1 MNRFNHWRQTIASQS
16 LKKKWAISSA
26 TVIFLSFAFMSVILY
41 VSLTAWLYQQQEQE
55 VNRTMRDL
63 TTFFESQGPYLTIQ
77 DIQANKGLMT
87 SIVDKDQTVRLLNS
101 DGIELLQIN
110 DTSTFP
116 LFNNLDIPKKDFA
129 IQSIGEDSISAIGH
143 VRLGRFTGYVQLEH
157 PLRAYQSIKTYILTA
172 MLLFSVCALFLSGWI
187 GYLLASYLL
196 KPLQDLKMT
205 MDDVAAHGFEKKLM
219 ISYGAKDEIGELIE
233 VYEDMMETLKTSFEQ
248 QQQFIADASHELRT
262 PIQVLEG
269 HLSLLNRWGKDDP
282 EILKESLELSL
293 REVFQMKILIDEMLE
308 LARGEQVMDV
318 PHTDIIEQTTFVINE
333 LIQVHP
339 STNIKHIVPIQ
350 EKIDILISANAY
362 QQIIR
367 NLLINAIRYS
377 RDAPEI
383 TISYEK
389 TRSKIKVHVSDQGIG
404 IPAQHID
411 KIFDRFY
418 RVDMARS
425 RDIGGSGLGL
435 SIVKMLIENA
445 NGSIYVTSELEKGS
459 IFTIVLPTENGTI
472 D

>member
-63 TTFFESQGPYLTIQ
+63 TAFFESQGPYLTIQ

-129 IQSIGEDSISAIGH
+129 IQSIGDDSISAIGH
-143 VRLGRFTGYVQLEH
+143 VRLGSFTGFIQLEH

-172 MLLFSVCALFLSGWI
+172 MLLVSSCALLLSGWI

-196 KPLQDLKMT
+196 KPLQDLKLT

-219 ISYGAKDEIGELIE
+219 ISYDAKDEIGELIA
-233 VYEDMMETLKTSFEQ
+233 VYESMMATLKTSFEQ

-308 LARGEQVMDV
+308 LARGEQMKDV
-318 PHTDIIEQTTFVINE
+318 PLTDIVEQTNLVINE

-339 STNIKHIVPIQ
+339 STIIKHIVPSQ
-350 EKIDILISANAY
+350 EKIDIVISSNAY

-377 RDAPEI
+377 RDTPEI
-383 TISYEK
+383 AISYEK
-389 TRSKIKVHVSDQGIG
+389 TRSTIKIYVSDQGIG
-404 IPAQHID
+404 IPPQHID

-445 NGSIYVTSELEKGS
+445 KGSIYVTSELGKGS
-459 IFTIVLPTENGTI
+459 IFTIVFPSENGTI